1 MSDDANEAPEWLQQ
15 SRDAVAAEREASPW
29 LRAQVSDDNRS
40 DWGKLADELIFRP
53 LTIEIGVSDR
63 RVVDVHLPRP
73 YDSDGDLN
81 CGRPGCLYCGRGE
94 RFSQPLER
102 LSCPSCGRQT
112 LMATDRGRV
121 LCSSDSCGCQAAL
134 QQLLTPDA
142 LTEGQHRVTLSPIGH
157 WTAVHPMIER
167 IGDRLIHCGIE
178 GVARNMIR
186 RPPWTPTQQLP
197 S

>member
-1 MSDDANEAPEWLQQ
+1 MSDK
-15 SRDAVAAEREASPW
+15 
-29 LRAQVSDDNRS
+29 DDTRS

-53 LTIEIGVSDR
+53 LTPPGIGAP
-63 RVVDVHLPRP
+63 RVVDVHLPCP

-121 LCSSDSCGCQAAL
+121 LCSNSYCGCRTAL

-167 IGDRLIHCGIE
+167 IGDRMIHCGIE
-178 GVARNMIR
+178 GVARNMIDR
-186 RPPWTPTQQLP
+186 GFEPGEYLVQYTERGDYEADKIPT
-197 S
+197 